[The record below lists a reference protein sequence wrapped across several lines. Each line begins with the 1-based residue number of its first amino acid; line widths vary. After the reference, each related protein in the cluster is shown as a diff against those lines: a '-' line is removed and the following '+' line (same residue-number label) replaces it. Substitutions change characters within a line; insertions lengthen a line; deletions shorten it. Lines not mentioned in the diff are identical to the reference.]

1 MNLDDKK
8 KYNKKYYEINKEILS
23 EKRKKYKK
31 ENRDKIWIVNNEWN
45 NSEYGFIMNLYTSA
59 KKESKKG
66 RHGKNILV
74 RFEFTKKSWWQH
86 WLNQKEKYGMKC
98 PYSKVE
104 MTHIRGNNKGGN
116 MKKSKPTPTN
126 ISKDQVWPGR
136 GYTPDNLIF
145 CSVKFNSDKKSITPD
160 GCQAVIDVHNEMM
173 NRWMTK
179 LNFKNKLEKTD
190 ITKLTENGT
199 SFLSQ
204 ELNKLRESI
213 GEEGMKQF
221 YQVAF
226 EQSRKE
232 RMKNET

>member
-59 KKESKKG
+59 KKESKIG
-66 RHGKNILV
+66 RHGKNILIP
-74 RFEFTKKSWWQH
+74 FEFTKESWWQH

-104 MTHIRGNNKGGN
+104 MTHIRGNNKG
-116 MKKSKPTPTN
+116 
-126 ISKDQVWPGR
+126 

-221 YQVAF
+221 YQVAC

>member
-59 KKESKKG
+59 KKESKIG
-66 RHGKNILV
+66 RHGKNILIP
-74 RFEFTKKSWWQH
+74 FEFTKESWWQH
-86 WLNQKEKYGMKC
+86 WLNQK
-98 PYSKVE
+98 
-104 MTHIRGNNKGGN
+104 
-116 MKKSKPTPTN
+116 
-126 ISKDQVWPGR
+126 
-136 GYTPDNLIF
+136 
-145 CSVKFNSDKKSITPD
+145 
-160 GCQAVIDVHNEMM
+160 VIDVHNEMM